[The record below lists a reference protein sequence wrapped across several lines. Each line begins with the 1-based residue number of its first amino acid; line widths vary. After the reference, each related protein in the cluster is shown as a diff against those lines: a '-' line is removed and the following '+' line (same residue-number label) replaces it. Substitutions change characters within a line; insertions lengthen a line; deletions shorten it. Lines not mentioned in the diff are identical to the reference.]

1 MASSSRPQSGQGQS
15 GGPRRLG
22 QQPARSGGGRQN
34 ANHRPGNGPA
44 RRQSG
49 AQRRYDRS
57 RQHRTNWVGWA
68 AVAVVLIALGTIL
81 AIRFTSS
88 SSSSSSSKSG
98 AVTGADRNPAPAP
111 AAEVKAITTI
121 PASVFNSVGTAGQPV
136 PFSVTAKQ
144 PTLTSGGKPRLVYEG
159 GEYCPYCAV
168 TRYAM
173 VAALSRFGTF
183 SNLKETASG
192 PSDGDIPTFSF
203 VGASYSSK
211 YVAFSPY
218 EAADRKGNPLM
229 KVPAQVSA
237 LYTKYD
243 GNPNTGKASKFA
255 NGNWS
260 QPGIPFLDLANRFVV
275 AGTSP
280 GLYQVV
286 ASGVLTN
293 GGPGRQAIANA
304 IHDPTSPTGK
314 SIQASQ
320 FIAEAN
326 YLTGGICLS
335 DGAKPSSVCA
345 SPGVKAA
352 ISALAKAKKV
362 S

>member
-1 MASSSRPQSGQGQS
+1 MASSSRPQSGQGPS

-34 ANHRPGNGPA
+34 ANRRPASNQPP

-57 RQHRTNWVGWA
+57 RRRRTNWVGWG
-68 AVAVVLIALGTIL
+68 AVAVVVIALGTIL
-81 AIRFTSS
+81 GIRFSS
-88 SSSSSSSKSG
+88 GSSGSKSS
-98 AVTGADRNPAPAP
+98 AITGADRNPAPAP

-121 PASVFNSVGTAGQPV
+121 PAAVFNSVGTGGQPV

-144 PTLTSGGKPRLVYEG
+144 PALTSGGKPRLVYEG

-192 PSDGDIPTFSF
+192 PNDGDIPTFSF
-203 VGASYSSK
+203 VGSSYHSK

-218 EAADRKGNPLM
+218 EAADRSGNPLM

-304 IHDPTSPTGK
+304 IHDPSSAIGK

-326 YLTGGICLS
+326 YLTGAICMS
-335 DGAKPSSVCA
+335 DGGKPSSVCA

-352 ISALAKAKKV
+352 ISALSKAKTV